1 MDDDAGLDD
10 AFKAADDVLY
20 NAVAGIAEVITSEG
34 IVNVDFEDV
43 RTVMAEQGKAM
54 MGTATAK
61 GPDRARNATEQAVR
75 SPLLEGINLAGVR
88 GVVLN
93 ITGSRSS
100 LKLRETQ
107 EAADIVNQYTHG
119 EATLIFGAVYD
130 DTMGDEIR
138 VTIIATGLGD
148 AQKPIRGLES
158 PQQFNQAQTA
168 SKAQHPT
175 QVPPNPWNN
184 IASSDV
190 ATGGLPI
197 SQGVPNYGGHGERV
211 PTHPQE
217 QQIPAAASVDASR
230 KPAMPAVWQTNSAR
244 QSANAQIDAL
254 REKGYDTLD
263 IPTFLR
269 NQAD

>member
-158 PQQFNQAQTA
+158 PQQFNQAPEA
-168 SKAQHPT
+168 SQARQPANN
-175 QVPPNPWNN
+175 VPPNPWSNTV
-184 IASSDV
+184 SSV
-190 ATGGLPI
+190 API
-197 SQGVPNYGGHGERV
+197 QQGVPNYGGHGERV
-211 PTHPQE
+211 PTHGQE
-217 QQIPAAASVDASR
+217 PQIPAAASADATR
-230 KPAMPAVWQTNSAR
+230 KPSMPAGVWQVNSAR